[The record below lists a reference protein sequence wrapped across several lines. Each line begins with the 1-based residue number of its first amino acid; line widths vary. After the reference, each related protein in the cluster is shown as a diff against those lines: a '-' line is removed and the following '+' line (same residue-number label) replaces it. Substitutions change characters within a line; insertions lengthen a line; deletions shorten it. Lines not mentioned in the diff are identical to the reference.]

1 MSALVQYGQER
12 RTRVDNMHLSNS
24 WVVDHKAYIEWKY
37 PGWKT
42 KVGEKSGVEV
52 VEGYVWVKLYCT
64 LLQPHVQQ
72 YQWEVQ
78 PDQQLSNPPLPP
90 QPWPQLPE
98 PPPQCQV
105 LQQHAQE
112 IKVVCLKWILLWCT
126 INFLLE
132 MEMDSV
138 LEIFPSLTVFP
149 LWRTSLP
156 SSPWTGSSAQR
167 LRKVMIALVRGENGW
182 CNIYPVKEMTDEIEW
197 KTKIIYTNLC

>member
-1 MSALVQYGQER
+1 MG
-12 RTRVDNMHLSNS
+12 
-24 WVVDHKAYIEWKY
+24 K
-37 PGWKT
+37 
-42 KVGEKSGVEV
+42 KSGVEV
-52 VEGYVWVKLYCT
+52 VKGYVWVQLYCT
-64 LLQPHVQQ
+64 LLKPHVQQ
-72 YQWEVQ
+72 YKWEVQ

-112 IKVVCLKWILLWCT
+112 IKVICLKWIVLWCT
-126 INFLLE
+126 IIFLLE

-138 LEIFPSLTVFP
+138 LEIFPFLTVFP

-167 LRKVMIALVRGENGW
+167 LRKVRIALVRGVINVSYLVLMWLVKYLKFIAPYFITSQED
-182 CNIYPVKEMTDEIEW
+182 CQTFIYHS
-197 KTKIIYTNLC
+197 